1 MQKNDFKNT
10 KLYNE
15 MMKTIN
21 NGKKAY
27 GEVGVYTLETLCS
40 YIATQDDLK
49 FKKKD
54 LSKMTS
60 DEVFEMVCDEWVH
73 PFSSLEGSQEKL
85 DNMNK
90 AYEHIFLSMKY
101 ALDKEGIPEDVMVEV
116 GAAMG
121 MCFWAALNEVR
132 KYKEACC

>member
-10 KLYNE
+10 KFYNE

-21 NGKKAY
+21 NGKKTY
-27 GEVGVYTLETLCS
+27 GEAGVHTLKTLCG

-73 PFSSLEGSQEKL
+73 PFSSLEGTQEKI
-85 DNMNK
+85 DNMKK
-90 AYEHIFLSMKY
+90 AYDNILLFMKHK
-101 ALDKEGIPEDVMVEV
+101 LDMAGEPDDVMTKI

-132 KYKEACC
+132 KYKEAYC